1 MHSRGPCTRRARRA
15 PGALARPCPRPAALG
30 GPRGQFGVL
39 RSGRASDSVGN
50 LIGCRSFFSG
60 TEIILNSALRS
71 GSRDYTHRRRIRF
84 YHRLPQLAESF
95 RFRSCIGVHVHELF
109 LSKGVFAITLAAPT
123 ADVRG
128 KFCRASVCVPRT
140 QKVSLTIH
148 ANRSSFAICRARQHV

>member
-30 GPRGQFGVL
+30 GPRRQFGVL
-39 RSGRASDSVGN
+39 RSGRASDSVGD
-50 LIGCRSFFSG
+50 LIARRSFFSG
-60 TEIILNSALRS
+60 TEIILTSALRS
-71 GSRDYTHRRRIRF
+71 GLHAPPPYSI

-95 RFRSCIGVHVHELF
+95 RFRSCVGVHVHELF